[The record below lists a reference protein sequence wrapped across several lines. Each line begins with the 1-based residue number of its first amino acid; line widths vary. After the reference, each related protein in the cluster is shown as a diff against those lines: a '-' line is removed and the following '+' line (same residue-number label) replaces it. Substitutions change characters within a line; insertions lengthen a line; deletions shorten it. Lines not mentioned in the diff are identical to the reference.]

1 MNEHILM
8 KCKMI
13 GHGIQPSVTQ
23 ASPPR
28 VNMHINFMT
37 LSYLLKRAPQSWLFS
52 LLCFEFSCAQR

>member
-23 ASPPR
+23 ASHPR